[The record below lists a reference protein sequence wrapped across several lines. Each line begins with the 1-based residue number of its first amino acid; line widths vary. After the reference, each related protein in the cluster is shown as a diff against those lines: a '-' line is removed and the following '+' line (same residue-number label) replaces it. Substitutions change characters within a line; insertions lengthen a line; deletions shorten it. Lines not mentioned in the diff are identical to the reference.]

1 MENISKVFGSLK
13 ANNNVNLSVRKGEVH
28 ALLGENGA
36 GKSTLMNMLSGIY
49 TPDTGSIK
57 IDGQEV
63 HFASP
68 KDSIRLGIGMIHQ
81 HFKLVDVMT
90 AKENIIIGQPSGF
103 FVKGKL
109 LSQEV
114 KKLSDQYGLDID
126 PDKKVYDMSVGEK
139 QTLEIIKVL
148 YRGAKILIMDEPTAV
163 LTPQEIKKLFR
174 VIRNMKEQGCS
185 VVIITHKLNEV
196 MEISDRVT
204 VLRKGES
211 IGTVN
216 TDEVNVASL
225 IEMMVHFASPKDSIR
240 LGIGMIHQHFKLVDV
255 MTAKENII
263 IGQPSGFFV
272 KGKLLSQEVKKL
284 SDQYGLDIDPDK
296 KVYDMSVGEKQ
307 TLEIIKV
314 LYRGAKI
321 LIMDEPTAVLTP
333 QEIKKLFRVIRNMK
347 EQGCSVV
354 IITHKLN
361 EVMEISDRVTVLR
374 KGESIGTVN
383 TDEVNVAS
391 LIEMMVGKKVDLS
404 IDKKKIAEKTPLLDL
419 DEVTVLDGEG
429 KEALANVSFQLNS
442 HEIVGVAGVANSGQK
457 ELCEVIAGLAKAE
470 KGRIFFEGDNLVGKT
485 PRDIIRL
492 GIRMGFI
499 PEDRL
504 GMGLVGSMDIV
515 HNLILKDYQNQP
527 GIVLR
532 RGPCI
537 KKANKIVKDLD
548 IQTPDIYTPV
558 KKLSGGN
565 VQKVLLGREIDSDP
579 KVLITAYAV
588 RGLDIG
594 ASYKIYD
601 LLNEQKEKGV
611 GVLFVGEDLDVLM
624 DLCDRIIV
632 LCHGEITGIVDPD
645 EVTKEDIGLLM
656 TGKKAQEVDE

>member
-1 MENISKVFGSLK
+1 MEQNLAIEMKNISKAFGPVK
-13 ANNNVNLSVRKGEVH
+13 ANDNVNLAVRPGEVH

-49 TPDTGSIK
+49 IPDTGFIK
-57 IDGQEV
+57 INGEEV

-68 KDSIRLGIGMIHQ
+68 KDSIKMGIGMIHQ

-90 AKENIIIGQPSGF
+90 AKENVIIGQPGKF
-103 FVKGKL
+103 FVNGKAL
-109 LSQEV
+109 TKSIKE
-114 KKLSDQYGLDID
+114 LSDKYGLDID

-139 QTLEIIKVL
+139 QTLEIVKVL
-148 YRGAKILIMDEPTAV
+148 YRGARILIMDEPTAV
-163 LTPQEIKKLFR
+163 LTPQEIQKLFR
-174 VIRNMKEQGCS
+174 VIRNMKEQGCAI
-185 VVIITHKLNEV
+185 VIITHKLNEV

-211 IGTVN
+211 IGTVI
-216 TDEVNVASL
+216 T
-225 IEMMVHFASPKDSIR
+225 KD
-240 LGIGMIHQHFKLVDV
+240 V
-255 MTAKENII
+255 
-263 IGQPSGFFV
+263 
-272 KGKLLSQEVKKL
+272 
-284 SDQYGLDIDPDK
+284 
-296 KVYDMSVGEKQ
+296 
-307 TLEIIKV
+307 EI
-314 LYRGAKI
+314 
-321 LIMDEPTAVLTP
+321 PT
-333 QEIKKLFRVIRNMK
+333 
-347 EQGCSVV
+347 
-354 IITHKLN
+354 
-361 EVMEISDRVTVLR
+361 
-374 KGESIGTVN
+374 
-383 TDEVNVAS
+383 

-404 IDKKKIAEKTPLLDL
+404 IEKKVFGEKASLLKV

-429 KEALANVSFQLNS
+429 KEALNNVSFDLNS

-457 ELCEVIAGLAKAE
+457 ELCEAIAGLVKAE
-470 KGRIFFEGDNLVGKT
+470 KGRIFFDGDNIVGKT

-504 GMGLVGSMDIV
+504 GMGLVGGMDIV

-527 GIVLR
+527 GIILR
-532 RGPCI
+532 RDPCV
-537 KKANKIVKDLD
+537 KKADKIVQELD
-548 IQTPDIYTPV
+548 IKTPSIYTPV

-565 VQKVLLGREIDSDP
+565 VQKVLLGREIDSAP
-579 KVLITAYAV
+579 RVLITAYPV

-601 LLNEQKEKGV
+601 LLNEQKANGV

-645 EVTKEDIGLLM
+645 KVTKEDIGLLM
-656 TGKKAQEVDE
+656 AGERREEVNE